1 VGSAP
6 ERGVAGLIRTHRPTH
21 ASRRD
26 TGGTVG
32 LFFVGLVLLLL
43 FSGAAAGVMATRVTG
58 PATKAPPVDPALARE
73 ARERAAV
80 TNSLLKIM
88 AIREQA
94 LSQRN
99 LRLLNTIYT
108 PDSPQLHKD
117 RTEIQTLRDKHELWK
132 GLQLPVQVLKVTP
145 TSGRRWT
152 VVALLG
158 RSDARLQLESGEL
171 IRDVEGNRQVYWCT
185 LIKDPAR
192 GWLLYK
198 FVPP

>member
-6 ERGVAGLIRTHRPTH
+6 ERGVAGLIRTQRPAH
-21 ASRRD
+21 AIRRD

-43 FSGAAAGVMATRVTG
+43 FSGAAAGVMATRATR
-58 PATKAPPVDPALARE
+58 PAKAPVDPALARE
-73 ARERAAV
+73 RAAV
-80 TNSLLKIM
+80 TDSLLKIM
-88 AIREQA
+88 AVREQA

-99 LRLLNTIYT
+99 MRLLNNIYT

-132 GLQLPVQVLKVTP
+132 GLQLPVQVLKATP
-145 TSGRRWT
+145 ANSRRWT

-171 IRDVEGNRQVYWCT
+171 IRDVQGNRQVYWCT
-185 LIKDPAR
+185 LIKDPAK